1 MTHSTGEI
9 RSVPMR
15 FIKLLLPLGRLNRLL
30 TSFSVRSRIIVL
42 ACIPVVGFL
51 ANGLTYV
58 AGEGGVATTFATV
71 KRSGALADASRNFK
85 SAVSEMRSIVKDF
98 SAKPNDT
105 LVQNYEKV
113 RQVAL
118 RSLDFIA
125 TTIDSSH
132 AETIMRLDK
141 DVTGL
146 HATFVKLVEE
156 QKTLGYDD
164 SSGLQRDLSLAG
176 NAVERLINEDM
187 KWLAEAVAT
196 KLMMSLLIMRHH
208 EADYRLT
215 QRELTQQQFRAGY
228 KKFTDTFSLIDGT
241 PEMKVSLEQQVKTYA
256 DTFMKWREV
265 ADRVRPLYSIIDL
278 DSQHMMPR
286 ADEIIDHARQTAEA
300 ASSGLTESQS
310 RTRAGIIVV
319 GFAMVALGLGFS
331 WLIGRSITR
340 PLNGLADVMKR
351 LANGDT
357 SHAFPPP
364 MRATRSARWR
374 AR

>member
-9 RSVPMR
+9 RSGPMR

-30 TSFSVRSRIIVL
+30 TSFSVLSRIIVL
-42 ACIPVVGFL
+42 ATIPVVGFP

-58 AGEGGVATTFATV
+58 AGESGVATTFVAV

-85 SAVSEMRSIVKDF
+85 SAVSEMRIIVKDF

-141 DVTGL
+141 DVTVL
-146 HATFVKLVEE
+146 HAAFVKLVEE

-164 SSGLQRDLSLAG
+164 SSGLQRNLSLAG
-176 NAVERLINEDM
+176 NAVERIINEDM
-187 KWLAEAVAT
+187 KWLAEAAAT

-256 DTFMKWREV
+256 DTFMEWREV
-265 ADRVRPLYSIIDL
+265 ADRVRPLQSIIDL
-278 DSQHMMPR
+278 DSQRMMPR
-286 ADEIIDHARQTAEA
+286 ADEIIDHARQTTEA
-300 ASSGLTESQS
+300 ASSGLTES
-310 RTRAGIIVV
+310 
-319 GFAMVALGLGFS
+319 
-331 WLIGRSITR
+331 
-340 PLNGLADVMKR
+340 
-351 LANGDT
+351 
-357 SHAFPPP
+357 
-364 MRATRSARWR
+364 
-374 AR
+374 